1 MWPAAP
7 ALARCA
13 ERPRDPA
20 AMIGRTTTQRM
31 VRRFEDVLERAVA
44 YNPGVD
50 QDLLRKAY
58 VFSAREHRNQRRSSG
73 EPYLVHPL
81 EVAYILADL
90 QLDTASIVAGMLHD
104 VVEDTL
110 TTIDVVGAHFGAD
123 VAHIVDGVTK
133 ISKLEFASRAEAE
146 AENLRKMILAMVDD
160 VRVILVK
167 LADRLHN
174 MRTLEHLDPERRER
188 NARETREIYAPI
200 ANRLGM
206 GRIKA
211 ELDDLAFQ
219 HLEPE
224 AYHELRVLLE
234 SRRKVSDRFIDEIQ
248 AQLESALQD
257 AGIQAEITGRVKATS
272 SIHRKMRVQKI
283 GVEQVYDYIAFRVI
297 VGSIKECYGA
307 LGTVHSI
314 WRPVPGRIK
323 DYIAMPKPNLYQ
335 SLHTSVMTDKGQPF
349 EVQIRTREMH
359 GIAEQGIAAHWQ
371 YKEGKALSDR
381 DAQKIAWLRQ
391 ILDWQKDLK
400 DPRDFLEMVKVD
412 LFPEEV
418 YTFTPQGKVLSF
430 RAGAT
435 PIDFAYAVHT
445 EVGHQCVGAKVN
457 GRIVPLRY
465 ELRNGDIVEILTS
478 PGRHPSRDWLS
489 IAKTSR
495 ARSKIRAWVN
505 ASEREQALA
514 LGRELT
520 ERHFRKYKLTVKPF
534 EDGRLAKAL
543 EALGFA
549 GLDDFYAAAGY
560 GKVTPQALLS
570 HLVPEQELQ
579 VRPEGVVERVVK
591 RALGRG
597 DRGVKVRGMDDMM
610 ITLAKCCNP
619 VRGEEILGYISR
631 GRGVSI
637 HSAKCPNVV
646 QLMYDPE
653 RRIDVEWSV
662 ETGGGALYDVKLA
675 LDVEDRQGLLAK
687 IVSAVADEKTNIKN
701 VEATTFDTADA
712 RILLVV
718 AVADHKQL
726 ERVVGRLRK
735 IRGVREVDRMLR

>member
-1 MWPAAP
+1 
-7 ALARCA
+7 
-13 ERPRDPA
+13 
-20 AMIGRTTTQRM
+20 MIGRTTAKM
-31 VRRFEDVLERAVA
+31 VRRFEDILERALS
-44 YNPGVD
+44 YNPEID

-90 QLDTASIVAGMLHD
+90 QVDTASIVAGMLHD

-110 TTIDVVGAHFGAD
+110 TTIESVGAHFGAD
-123 VAHIVDGVTK
+123 VAHIVAGVTK
-133 ISKLEFASRAEAE
+133 ISKLEFASPAEAE

-174 MRTLEHLDPERRER
+174 MRTLRHLDPARRER

-219 HLEPE
+219 YLEPE
-224 AYHELRVLLE
+224 THDELRALLD
-234 SRRKVSDRFIDEIQ
+234 SRRKLSDTFIDEIR
-248 AQLESALQD
+248 ARLEATLQE
-257 AGIQAEITGRVKATS
+257 AGIRAEITGRVKATS
-272 SIHRKMRVQKI
+272 SIHKKMRAQKI
-283 GVEQVYDYIAFRVI
+283 GVEQVYDYIAFRVL
-297 VGSIKECYGA
+297 VDSIRECYGA

-349 EVQIRTREMH
+349 EVQIRTHEMH
-359 GIAEQGIAAHWQ
+359 RVAEQGIAAHWQ
-371 YKEGKALSDR
+371 YKEGTAVPDR
-381 DAQKIAWLRQ
+381 DTEKISWLRQ
-391 ILDWQKDLK
+391 ILEWQKDLK

-435 PIDFAYAVHT
+435 PVDFAYAVHT
-445 EVGHQCVGAKVN
+445 EVGHHCVGAKVN

-495 ARSKIRAWVN
+495 ARSKIRAWLN
-505 ASEREQALA
+505 ASEREQSLA

-520 ERHFRKYKLTVKPF
+520 ERHLRKYKLVIKSF
-534 EDGRLAKAL
+534 EAGPELGRALA
-543 EALGFA
+543 ALGYA
-549 GLDDFYAAAGY
+549 ELDDFYAAVGY
-560 GKVTPQALLS
+560 GRVQPQSLLT
-570 HLVPEQELQ
+570 HLVPEHELHE
-579 VRPEGVVERVVK
+579 RPAGVVERVVN

-597 DRGVKVRGMDDMM
+597 DRGVKVRGVDDMM
-610 ITLAKCCNP
+610 IALAKCCNP

-631 GRGVSI
+631 GRGVSV
-637 HSAKCPNVV
+637 HSARCPNVM

-653 RRIDVEWSV
+653 RRIEVDWST
-662 ETGGGALYDVKLA
+662 EAEGGPLYDVKLE

-687 IVSAVADEKTNIKN
+687 IVSAVSDEKTNIKN
-701 VEATTFDTADA
+701 VEATTFETADA

-718 AVADHKQL
+718 EVADHKQL
-726 ERVVGRLRK
+726 ERVIGRLRRIK
-735 IRGVREVDRMLR
+735 GVREVKRLLH